1 MFNFGKIAKEDIK
14 KNNRNWSET
23 PGHPYR
29 ILIVGGFGS
38 PQTNTLLNL
47 MNDEPDIYKIISYD
61 KDQYKA
67 KHQSLIN
74 KRKSTVLKYFNDFKA
89 SIKYSNNMSDM
100 CKNIVED
107 NPNKKQKTLIYL
119 IWLLIC
125 LVIKS
130 LIQQ

>member
-1 MFNFGKIAKEDIK
+1 
-14 KNNRNWSET
+14 
-23 PGHPYR
+23 
-29 ILIVGGFGS
+29 
-38 PQTNTLLNL
+38 
-47 MNDEPDIYKIISYD
+47 MNDEPDIYKIISYA

>member
-1 MFNFGKIAKEDIK
+1 
-14 KNNRNWSET
+14 
-23 PGHPYR
+23 
-29 ILIVGGFGS
+29 
-38 PQTNTLLNL
+38 
-47 MNDEPDIYKIISYD
+47 MNGEPDIYKIISYV

-74 KRKSTVLKYFNDFKA
+74 KRKSTVLNYFNDFKT
-89 SIKYSNNMSDM
+89 SIKYSDNMNDM
-100 CKNIVED
+100 YENIVED

-119 IWLLIC
+119 MRLLIC